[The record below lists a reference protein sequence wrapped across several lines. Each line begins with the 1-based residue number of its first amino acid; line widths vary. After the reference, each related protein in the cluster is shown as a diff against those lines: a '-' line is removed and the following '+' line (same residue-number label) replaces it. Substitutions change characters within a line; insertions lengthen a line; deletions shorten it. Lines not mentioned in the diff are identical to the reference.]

1 MCQFKVGYH
10 VFLTNA
16 GLAEI
21 SPDKRDKFRGTLRVA
36 EINGNM
42 AKVVSQEH
50 LVGVRT
56 NIKNLMHC

>member
-21 SPDKRDKFRGTLRVA
+21 PPDKRDKLRGTLRVA
-36 EINGNM
+36 EINGDM
-42 AKVVSQEH
+42 AKVVSEKFR
-50 LVGVRT
+50 VGVKT
-56 NIKNLMHC
+56 NIRNLMHY